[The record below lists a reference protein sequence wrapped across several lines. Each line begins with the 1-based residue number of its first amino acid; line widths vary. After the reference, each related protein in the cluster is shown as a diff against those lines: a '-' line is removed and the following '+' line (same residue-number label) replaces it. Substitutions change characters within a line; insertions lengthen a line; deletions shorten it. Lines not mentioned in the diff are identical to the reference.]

1 MGNNLNNKNDNNTN
15 YNIYIII
22 CYCLEESKLN
32 IQDINFNEFTQES
45 ANEFT
50 KYSINKEKI
59 LSNKKNS
66 FLADDKIFKHID
78 INFECIEYA
87 PKIFAYLRSLDKIS
101 NDDIIRSF
109 LPMFNEKIIAKNDG
123 GRSGNLFLGTM
134 NKKYLLK
141 TITLNELNFI
151 RSQFLY
157 NYVNYIK
164 DNNDSLINRIY
175 GIYELQNQKFLKNE
189 SIYLLLMRNL
199 YGIFNEENVIV
210 KFDLKGSSFDREI
223 KTNEQV
229 IQSDVLKDENF
240 RTREKVLYLNYD
252 DSENIKKILIKDT
265 EFLKSIQIMDYS
277 LFIVKISISEI
288 ENKFFFGENF
298 IKNQNDFK
306 LLLLKKLNKTDF
318 EYAYKILSNFTFEK
332 SKCKTKILN
341 DDLSF
346 KKQDLNGLEKYIFP
360 HIDEKYIYIISII
373 DFFQLYDTQ
382 KKIETV
388 LKSIIVEKEKI
399 SSLDVPEYQKRFENF
414 IKQITDFSEIIK
426 NYYLIINKE
435 NDF

>member
-66 FLADDKIFKHID
+66 FLADDKIFKQID

-252 DSENIKKILIKDT
+252 DSENIYEQVYNI
-265 EFLKSIQIMDYS
+265 IQDASFQIFQD
-277 LFIVKISISEI
+277 SE
-288 ENKFFFGENF
+288 
-298 IKNQNDFK
+298 K
-306 LLLLKKLNKTDF
+306 LL
-318 EYAYKILSNFTFEK
+318 YREK
-332 SKCKTKILN
+332 N
-341 DDLSF
+341 
-346 KKQDLNGLEKYIFP
+346 
-360 HIDEKYIYIISII
+360 
-373 DFFQLYDTQ
+373 
-382 KKIETV
+382 
-388 LKSIIVEKEKI
+388 
-399 SSLDVPEYQKRFENF
+399 
-414 IKQITDFSEIIK
+414 
-426 NYYLIINKE
+426 IN
-435 NDF
+435 

>member
-1 MGNNLNNKNDNNTN
+1 
-15 YNIYIII
+15 
-22 CYCLEESKLN
+22 
-32 IQDINFNEFTQES
+32 
-45 ANEFT
+45 
-50 KYSINKEKI
+50 
-59 LSNKKNS
+59 
-66 FLADDKIFKHID
+66 
-78 INFECIEYA
+78 
-87 PKIFAYLRSLDKIS
+87 
-101 NDDIIRSF
+101 
-109 LPMFNEKIIAKNDG
+109 MFNEKIISKNDG
-123 GRSGNLFLGTM
+123 GRSGNLFLQTM

-175 GIYELQNQKFLKNE
+175 GIYELQYQKFLKTE
-189 SIYLLLMRNL
+189 SIYLLLMRDL

-210 KFDLKGSSFDREI
+210 KFDLKGSSFNREI
-223 KTNEQV
+223 KTNEEV
-229 IQSDVLKDENF
+229 IQTDVLKDENF
-240 RTREKVLYLNYD
+240 KTREKVLYLNYK
-252 DSENIKKILIKDT
+252 DSEKIRKILIKDS

-277 LFIVKISISEI
+277 LFIVKISINEI

-298 IKNQNDFK
+298 IKYQNDFK

-318 EYAYKILSNFTFEK
+318 EYAYKILSNFTFDK
-332 SKCKTKILN
+332 SDKYKTNILN

-388 LKSIIVEKEKI
+388 VKSIIVEKDKI

-414 IKQITDFSEIIK
+414 VEQITDFSEIIK

>member
-1 MGNNLNNKNDNNTN
+1 MSLSDLYAAFQFGFYSGFIPNLYLVTLKYFFKNTFSLQN
-15 YNIYIII
+15 
-22 CYCLEESKLN
+22 S
-32 IQDINFNEFTQES
+32 NEPKAVRFCIRS
-45 ANEFT
+45 
-50 KYSINKEKI
+50 
-59 LSNKKNS
+59 KKNS

-109 LPMFNEKIIAKNDG
+109 LPMFNENIISKNDG
-123 GRSGNLFLGTM
+123 GRSGNLFLGT
-134 NKKYLLK
+134 NNNKYLLK
-141 TITLNELNFI
+141 TISLDELNFI
-151 RSQFLY
+151 RNQFLY
-157 NYVNYIK
+157 NYANYIK

-175 GIYELQNQKFLKNE
+175 GIFELKIQKLLTSE
-189 SIYLLLMRNL
+189 SIYLILMRNL
-199 YGIFNEENVIV
+199 YGIFNQENVVV
-210 KFDLKGSSFDREI
+210 KFDLKGSSYQREI
-223 KTNEQV
+223 KTNEEF

-240 RTREKVLYLNYD
+240 RKRERVLYLNNN
-252 DSENIKKILIKDT
+252 DSELVKKILIKDS
-265 EFLKSIQIMDYS
+265 EFLKSIGIMDYS
-277 LFIVKISISEI
+277 LFVVKISISEI

-388 LKSIIVEKEKI
+388 LKSIIAEKEEI